1 MKNQDMQ
8 HSYASDRSS
17 IVGTDTENRDKN
29 YVEIQTVVRF
39 PNGEA
44 LRVNARLDTVDLMR
58 INDKGLSVAR
68 HLIETAIKTQGEEIC
83 RIVRSLSLWRFLRV
97 H

>member
-8 HSYASDRSS
+8 HSYASGRGL
-17 IVGTDTENRDKN
+17 IVTTKPENHTKN

-44 LRVNARLDTVDLMR
+44 LQVNARLDMVDLVR
-58 INDKGLSVAR
+58 ANDKGLSIAR
-68 HLIETAIKTQGEEIC
+68 HMIETAIKTQAEEIC

>member
-8 HSYASDRSS
+8 PSYASDRSS
-17 IVGTDTENRDKN
+17 IVATDTETRDKN

-44 LRVNARLDTVDLMR
+44 LRVNARLDTVDLIR
-58 INDKGLSVAR
+58 ANDKGLSVAR
-68 HLIETAIKTQGEEIC
+68 HIIETAIKTQGEEIC